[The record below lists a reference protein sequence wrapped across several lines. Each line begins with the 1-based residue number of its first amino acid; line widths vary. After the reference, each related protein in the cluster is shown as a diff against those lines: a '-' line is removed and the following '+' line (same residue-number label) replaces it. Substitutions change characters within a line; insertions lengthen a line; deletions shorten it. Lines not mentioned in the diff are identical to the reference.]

1 MQEDII
7 TTSGG
12 TQPSPVLIKQ
22 QSSLQLSESD
32 YTSPISITEIVAS
45 YELDQSQKIDQ
56 IFADMGA
63 ALVAEGAIVKDVL
76 NKYKELVL
84 LILETFEQ

>member
-12 TQPSPVLIKQ
+12 NKRSPTLIKQ
-22 QSSLQLSESD
+22 QSSLGLSESD
-32 YTSPISITEIVAS
+32 FTTQISITEIIAS
-45 YELDQSQKIDQ
+45 YELDQSAKIDR
-56 IFADMGA
+56 IFDDMGVA
-63 ALVAEGAIVKDVL
+63 IVAEGAIVKDVL

-84 LILETFEQ
+84 LILETFQ

>member
-12 TQPSPVLIKQ
+12 NQSSPTLIKQ
-22 QSSLQLSESD
+22 QSSLGLSESD
-32 YTSPISITEIVAS
+32 FTTQISITEIIAS
-45 YELDQSQKIDQ
+45 YELDQSEKIDR
-56 IFADMGA
+56 IFDDMGVA
-63 ALVAEGAIVKDVL
+63 IVAEGAIVKDVL

-84 LILETFEQ
+84 LILETF